1 MTAVITLTAS
11 RTPVDVVDID
21 VDVDLALAGDCGPE
35 LVHLADPA
43 DLADTVEPT
52 PQVTQMDPLPPQV
65 IQMAPLPPQVV
76 QMYVQLDPPLLVDA
90 ATPQLT
96 PVAAG
101 AADAPDTV

>member
-11 RTPVDVVDID
+11 RIPVDVVDID

-35 LVHLADPA
+35 LVGLPDPA

-65 IQMAPLPPQVV
+65 V

-90 ATPQLT
+90 
-96 PVAAG
+96 V